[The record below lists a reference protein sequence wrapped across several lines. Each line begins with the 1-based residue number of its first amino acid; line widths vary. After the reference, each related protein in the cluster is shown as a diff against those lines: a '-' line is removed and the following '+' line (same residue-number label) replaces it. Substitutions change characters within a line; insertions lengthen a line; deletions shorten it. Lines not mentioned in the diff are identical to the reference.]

1 MKANATWAVAECFRF
16 LDSFL
21 YARQEIEKLGKIL
34 GFRVK
39 SFGNVKVDDLKYFGG
54 SYRPDLVRFGSLRVR
69 NGMAKRPRIPR
80 RLHPRRRRAHR
91 CWHTVSWERRQNP
104 PPYLPSQL
112 NCSHTCHPSILS
124 IQSGSPNP
132 EYQEL
137 IRSPLALRSRE
148 ASTQW
153 LVRRVPSPLFITR

>member
-39 SFGNVKVDDLKYFGG
+39 SFGNVKLDDLKYFGE

-69 NGMAKRPRIPR
+69 NGIAKRPRIPR

-91 CWHTVSWERRQNP
+91 CWHTVPLGRGDKTHRRICLHNSTAATLATRRYYQFNLDHQIRNIRNLFDP
-104 PPYLPSQL
+104 LWHYVLGKRV
-112 NCSHTCHPSILS
+112 H
-124 IQSGSPNP
+124 SG
-132 EYQEL
+132 L
-137 IRSPLALRSRE
+137 
-148 ASTQW
+148 
-153 LVRRVPSPLFITR
+153 